1 MSAVL
6 LGRHAPGSPEWHALR
21 AEGIGASEVAAVLG
35 LSPWQSRFNLWHVK
49 AGNITETFSG
59 NAETS
64 WGNRLEPVVLDA
76 YADSRG
82 CGELATGVDPF
93 AWEQPADAGFVYQP
107 GTYRHALREWQRCN
121 PDALA
126 SDGTSWRLVEIKT
139 ARYPDGWGADGSD
152 EIPPHYRAQ
161 VVYAM
166 DCLGLDV
173 CDVAV
178 LIGGSDFRVF
188 TIELDEAEATLIR
201 DEVAAFWESIALG
214 RGPGLDESTSTAD
227 ALRKLH
233 PSVVDEDVEIDP
245 ELATDYFAALD
256 RRDAA
261 SAEAD
266 FIANR
271 IRQLMGDA
279 RRAVTPSGTP
289 VATRSVSTPKRFD
302 RKAFA
307 ADHPELEAAYVRAGE
322 PETRLT
328 PARRKTP

>member
-6 LGRHAPGSPEWHALR
+6 LGRHEPGSPEWHALR

-49 AGNITETFSG
+49 AGTITETFSG
-59 NAETS
+59 NAATS
-64 WGNRLEPVVLDA
+64 WGTRLEPVVLDA
-76 YADSRG
+76 YAEARDLLVAEG
-82 CGELATGVDPF
+82 PTPDLF
-93 AWEQPADAGFVYQP
+93 AAALGSALLVPQP
-107 GTYRHALREWQRCN
+107 GTFAHAERPWQRCN
-121 PDALA
+121 PDAIA
-126 SDGTSWRLVEIKT
+126 HERLVEVKT
-139 ARYPDGWGADGSD
+139 ARFADGWGADGSD
-152 EIPPHYRAQ
+152 EIPTFYRVQ

-166 DCLGLDV
+166 DCLELPV
-173 CDVAV
+173 CDVPV

-201 DEVAAFWESIALG
+201 DEVGEFWESIALG
-214 RGPGLDESTSTAD
+214 REPGLDESTSTAD

-233 PSVVDEDVEIDP
+233 PSVVDEAVVIDA
-245 ELATDYFAALD
+245 ELANRYLD
-256 RRDAA
+256 SLDSLDDAKR
-261 SAEAD
+261 EAD
-266 FIANR
+266 SYANQ
-271 IRQLMGDA
+271 IRHQLGDG
-279 RRAVTPSGTP
+279 RRAVTLDGTP

-307 ADHPELEAAYVRAGE
+307 ADHPELDAAYTRAGE